1 MSHQHE
7 TQDSAAT
14 TRATPGRSAG
24 PAVPRPL
31 RLGPAATPASVL
43 NLQRLAG
50 NAAVQRAVAIDDVST
65 TVDTAGPAAPQE
77 ATAATAGGAPAAPG
91 AAPASLGDGSSPV
104 AINGTTV
111 GVHAPMMQVD
121 GVVRA
126 STIIADSVVAS
137 NYTPGAGNV
146 W

>member
-7 TQDSAAT
+7 THEPAAT
-14 TRATPGRSAG
+14 ARVASGRSADT
-24 PAVPRPL
+24 AVPRPL
-31 RLGPAATPASVL
+31 RLGSAATPASVL

-50 NAAVQRAVAIDDVST
+50 NAAVQRAVAIDEVST

-77 ATAATAGGAPAAPG
+77 ATGAAG

-104 AINGTTV
+104 SINGTSV

>member
-1 MSHQHE
+1 
-7 TQDSAAT
+7 
-14 TRATPGRSAG
+14 
-24 PAVPRPL
+24 
-31 RLGPAATPASVL
+31 
-43 NLQRLAG
+43 
-50 NAAVQRAVAIDDVST
+50 VQRAVAIDEVT
-65 TVDTAGPAAPQE
+65 TSVDTAGPAAPQE
-77 ATAATAGGAPAAPG
+77 AAAAGTAPG
-91 AAPASLGDGSSPV
+91 APASLGDGSSPV
-104 AINGTTV
+104 SINGTNV

>member
-7 TQDSAAT
+7 TQEPAAT
-14 TRATPGRSAG
+14 TRAASGRSAA

-31 RLGPAATPASVL
+31 RMGSVATPASVL

-50 NAAVQRAVAIDDVST
+50 NAAVQRAVAIDEVST
-65 TVDTAGPAAPQE
+65 TVDIAGPAAPQE
-77 ATAATAGGAPAAPG
+77 ATGAPG

>member
-7 TQDSAAT
+7 TQESGT
-14 TRATPGRSAG
+14 PTRAASVHDSPSAV
-24 PAVPRPL
+24 ARPL
-31 RLGPAATPASVL
+31 RLSSAATPASL
-43 NLQRLAG
+43 LRLQRLAG
-50 NAAVQRAVAIDDVST
+50 NAAVQRAVAVDDVT
-65 TVDTAGPAAPQE
+65 TSVDTAGPAAPQE
-77 ATAATAGGAPAAPG
+77 ATAAGTAPG
-91 AAPASLGDGSSPV
+91 APASLGDGSSPV
-104 AINGTTV
+104 SINGTTV
-111 GVHAPMMQVD
+111 GVHAPMTQVD